1 MQFLSKKM
9 EKRHN
14 DDVQRG
20 LVSVPTPAWASLEKE
35 RPAFL
40 QNPGEK
46 LDITVCTG
54 AHNDI

>member
-1 MQFLSKKM
+1 MMMHS
-9 EKRHN
+9 
-14 DDVQRG
+14 RG